1 MKILK
6 AKEIAYADR
15 KAIQEIGVPSL
26 VLMENASLSVARVI
40 REKFGEN
47 LKVLVLAGKGN
58 NGGDGVACARHL
70 KLWGYQVDV
79 FLVFGEIKG
88 DGEHQLRLLRTLVAE
103 PLRELPL

>member
-47 LKVLVLAGKGN
+47 LKGTGSCSKGN
-58 NGGDGVACARHL
+58 NGGDGVACAS
-70 KLWGYQVDV
+70 
-79 FLVFGEIKG
+79 
-88 DGEHQLRLLRTLVAE
+88 T
-103 PLRELPL
+103 